1 MASII
6 KQRKV
11 VADSWQLLKPQAGGG
26 APPIPESGDIIVP
39 LAVWLDQ
46 RNALLSRPG
55 RLGVWLGGDDEPA
68 LIAEDLKNFGV
79 VAVHFPQF
87 TDGRGYSLGRLLRE
101 RYGWRGELRAI
112 GDVLRDQLLYL
123 SRCGFDAFA
132 LREDQDLQAAL
143 CAFSDFSE
151 AYQATADQPL
161 PLFRRRFLASPDGM
175 EWS

>member
-6 KQRKV
+6 RHRKV
-11 VADSWQLLKPQAGGG
+11 VTDSWQLLKPRADGS
-26 APPIPESGDIIVP
+26 APLIPESGDIIVS

-46 RNALLSRPG
+46 RNVLLPRPG
-55 RLGVWLGGDDEPA
+55 RLGVWLDGDDELA

-112 GDVLRDQLLYL
+112 GDVLRDQLPYL
-123 SRCGFDAFA
+123 SRCGFDAFD
-132 LREDQDLQAAL
+132 LRADQDPQAAL
-143 CAFSDFSE
+143 SAFDDFSE
-151 AYQATADQPL
+151 AYQTAVDQQQ
-161 PLFRRRFLASPDGM
+161 PLFRRRILASPDGM

>member
-1 MASII
+1 MATLI
-6 KQRKV
+6 KQRRIV
-11 VADSWQLLKPQAGGG
+11 TDSWQLLEPG
-26 APPIPESGDIIVP
+26 ADGTLPPVPESGDIIVP

-46 RNALLSRPG
+46 RNVLLPRPG
-55 RLGVWLGGDDEPA
+55 RLGVWLDGGDEPA

-87 TDGRGYSLGRLLRE
+87 ADGRGYSLGRLLRE

-112 GDVLRDQLLYL
+112 GDVLRDQLLQL

-132 LREDQDLQAAL
+132 LRQDQDLVAAL
-143 CAFSDFSE
+143 SAFDDFSE
-151 AYQATADQPL
+151 FYQAGVEQPL